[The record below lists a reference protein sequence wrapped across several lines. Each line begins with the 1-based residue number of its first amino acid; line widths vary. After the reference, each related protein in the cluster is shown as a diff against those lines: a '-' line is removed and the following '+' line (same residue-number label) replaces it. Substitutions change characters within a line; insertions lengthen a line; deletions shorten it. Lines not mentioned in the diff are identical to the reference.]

1 MYQYLLPVIWL
12 KVDTNLPRSNNV
24 SLTMYISKS
33 TLTHKHKSAFNVQA
47 EGGVRICKNKDNTQ
61 AVLKMPAKK
70 NPIHGSH
77 KPFY

>member
-24 SLTMYISKS
+24 FLTMYISKS

-47 EGGVRICKNKDNTQ
+47 EGGVKICQDMQKQRQHTSRAQNASEKE
-61 AVLKMPAKK
+61 PH
-70 NPIHGSH
+70 PWI
-77 KPFY
+77 P